1 MEGWSLPAALQVLV
15 VDQDERH
22 AALVE
27 QVLSPIEPGIRV
39 RTVTRLRAAVDALA
53 RLPIACVVTELR
65 LGDAEGVRI
74 VRDLR
79 ATRRGVP
86 VVVATDAGSEDI
98 AVAVLKLGAAD
109 YVRKGEAHAERLATV
124 LRDVLGRSVLAGLDD
139 EAPPPHVAS
148 PADADDAP
156 LIATTAPMHRVL
168 ALVDRASGSAV
179 PVLLEGE
186 TGTGKELLALAIHRR
201 GPRRAQPFLA
211 QNCAALSD
219 TLLESELFGHVRGA
233 FTGADRERRGL
244 LAEAGGGTVFLDEI
258 AEASP
263 SVQAKLL
270 RVLQHGEAKA
280 LGADRVHPVRARFV
294 AAGNRPLADEVRAG
308 RFRADLYYRLAVLP
322 ITVPPLRH
330 RAADVPHLLTHFLR
344 RFEQEEDHPTGGFAA
359 DALHAL
365 ETYAW
370 PGNVRE
376 LEHEVHRLVLT
387 IAAGE
392 RIGRRHLTRAIRESS
407 VVTPVE
413 PLGRIL
419 RRVELA
425 LVRQRIA
432 EQPTK
437 AAAARSLGITR
448 EALYA
453 KLRRLGL
460 AVARDEGE

>member
-1 MEGWSLPAALQVLV
+1 MEGYWVLV
-15 VDQDERH
+15 VDPDARH

-27 QVLSPIEPGIRV
+27 QALSPVEPGLRV
-39 RTVTRLRAAVDALA
+39 RSVTRLRAALDALA
-53 RLPIACVVTELR
+53 SLPIGCVVTELR
-65 LGDAEGVRI
+65 LGDADGARV

-79 ATRRGVP
+79 AARRGIP
-86 VVVATDAGSEDI
+86 VVVATGAGSEEL
-98 AVAVLKLGAAD
+98 AVEALKLGAAD
-109 YVRKGEAHAERLATV
+109 YVCKGDGHAERLATV
-124 LRDVLGRSVLAGLDD
+124 LREVLGRAVLTGLDD
-139 EAPPPHVAS
+139 GASASDVVPPAQ
-148 PADADDAP
+148 ADDVL
-156 LIATTAPMHRVL
+156 LIATTGAMQRVL
-168 ALVDRASGSAV
+168 ALVDRASRSAV

-186 TGTGKELLALAIHRR
+186 TGTGKELLARAVHRR

-211 QNCAALSD
+211 QNCAALTD
-219 TLLESELFGHVRGA
+219 TLLESELFGHLRGA

-244 LAEAGGGTVFLDEI
+244 FAEAAGGTVFLDEI

-270 RVLQHGEAKA
+270 RVLQQGEVKA
-280 LGADRVHPVRARFV
+280 LGADRAHPVRARVV
-294 AAGNRPLADEVRAG
+294 AAGNRPLGDEVRAG

-322 ITVPPLRH
+322 IPVPPLRH
-330 RAADVPHLLTHFLR
+330 RAADVPHLLAHFLR
-344 RFEQEEDHPTGGFAA
+344 RFEEEEDRPTGGFTA

-365 ETYAW
+365 GSYAW

-387 IAAGE
+387 VGAGE
-392 RIGRRHLTRAIRESS
+392 RIGRRHLARGIRESS
-407 VVTPVE
+407 VIAPVE

-432 EQPTK
+432 EQPSK

-453 KLRRLGL
+453 KLHRLGL
-460 AVARDEGE
+460 AVARDERE

>member
-15 VDQDERH
+15 VDPDVRHVALLER
-22 AALVE
+22 A
-27 QVLSPIEPGIRV
+27 LSPIEPGLRM
-39 RTVTRLRAAVDALA
+39 RPVTRLRAALDALA
-53 RLPIACVVTELR
+53 SLPIGCVITELR
-65 LGDAEGVRI
+65 LLDVEGARI

-79 ATRRGVP
+79 AARRGVP
-86 VVVATDAGSEDI
+86 IVVVTGAGSEEL
-98 AVAVLKLGAAD
+98 AVETLKLGAAD
-109 YVRKGEAHAERLATV
+109 YVRKGDGHAERLATV
-124 LRDVLGRSVLAGLDD
+124 LREVLGRAVLTGLDD
-139 EAPPPHVAS
+139 ATPPPEVPS
-148 PADADDAP
+148 PAEADDAP
-156 LIATTAPMHRVL
+156 LIATTAPMRRVL
-168 ALVDRASGSAV
+168 ELIDRASRSTV

-186 TGTGKELLALAIHRR
+186 TGTGKELLARAVHRR

-244 LAEAGGGTVFLDEI
+244 FAEAGAGTVFLDEI

-263 SVQAKLL
+263 AVQAKLL
-270 RVLQHGEAKA
+270 RVLQQGEVKA
-280 LGADRVHPVRARFV
+280 LGADRAHPVRARVV
-294 AAGNRPLADEVRAG
+294 AAGNRPLGDEVRAG

-322 ITVPPLRH
+322 IAIPPLRH
-330 RAADVPHLLTHFLR
+330 RAADVPPLLAHFLR
-344 RFEQEEDHPTGGFAA
+344 RFEEEEDRPTGGFAA

-387 IAAGE
+387 VGAGE
-392 RIGRRHLTRAIRESS
+392 RIGRRHLARGIRESS
-407 VVTPVE
+407 HAAPVE

-453 KLRRLGL
+453 KLHRLGI
-460 AVARDEGE
+460 AVAKDEEK